1 MKNSV
6 IEIYRHDSEIQLT
19 HKINSLELNGW
30 IGSLKLIKKELQHL
44 REIWT
49 GEISRRSNCT
59 EFIDKIERK
68 MTENE
73 LVLKA
78 LLQYENGRKTVFE
91 CDNVQCDM
99 AFINDHEMYRK
110 SYSYHLEK
118 YWKVKE
124 EFYNRVKGKLA
135 ELV

>member
-1 MKNSV
+1 MKNGV
-6 IEIYRHDSEIQLT
+6 IEIYRHDSEIALT

-30 IGSLKLIKKELQHL
+30 ISSLKFIEKELKHL
-44 REIWT
+44 MEIWT
-49 GEISRRSNCT
+49 GNIRGNSECT
-59 EFIDKIERK
+59 ELIDKIERK
-68 MTENE
+68 TTENE
-73 LVLKA
+73 LILKA

-110 SYSYHLEK
+110 SYLYHLEK

-124 EFYNRVKGKLA
+124 EFYKRVKGKLA
-135 ELV
+135 KLV